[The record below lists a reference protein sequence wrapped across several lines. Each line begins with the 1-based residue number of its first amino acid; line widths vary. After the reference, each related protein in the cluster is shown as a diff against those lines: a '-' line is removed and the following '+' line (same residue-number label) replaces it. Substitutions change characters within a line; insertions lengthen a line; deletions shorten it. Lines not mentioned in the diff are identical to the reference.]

1 MNVLKIIP
9 FTIKG
14 EIDEN
19 FNHFRL
25 SQKALTKLKYMIFQI
40 ILGSKHL
47 LLDFLL
53 CIIAALLIEIIKTLV
68 QRKPKDNSK
77 E

>member
-1 MNVLKIIP
+1 
-9 FTIKG
+9 
-14 EIDEN
+14 
-19 FNHFRL
+19 
-25 SQKALTKLKYMIFQI
+25 MIFQI

-53 CIIAALLIEIIKTLV
+53 CIIAALLIEIIKTLI